1 VTPDPKERAEQ
12 YREIAE
18 ELWRLVQH
26 PKTRF
31 ESRRDLGVIA
41 DQFEQ
46 LAERVEAEAD

>member
-1 VTPDPKERAEQ
+1 MIDRKERAEH

-18 ELWRLVQH
+18 QLWRLAQH
-26 PKTRF
+26 PQTRF